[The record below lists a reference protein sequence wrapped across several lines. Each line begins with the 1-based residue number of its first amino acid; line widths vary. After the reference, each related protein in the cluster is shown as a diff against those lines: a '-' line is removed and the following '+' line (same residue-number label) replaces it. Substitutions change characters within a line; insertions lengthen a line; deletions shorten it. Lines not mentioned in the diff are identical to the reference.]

1 MTEFDDTEKPAI
13 SSNGV
18 LSDELNRLRKGV
30 TKRGSKRCAEWLA
43 YCLETGW
50 KKEQLDELEK
60 VYWKWRDKNGE
71 LKAV

>member
-1 MTEFDDTEKPAI
+1 MKKNIATNP
-13 SSNGV
+13 V
-18 LSDELNRLRKGV
+18 LSDELNRLREGV
-30 TKRGSKRCAEWLA
+30 TKRGSKKCAEWLA

-60 VYWKWRDKNGE
+60 IYWKWRDKNGE